1 MKQEAVHLVIP
12 CYRESGR
19 LQAFLEPL
27 CHALAHLGSVSVLV
41 VDDGSGLEE
50 ADRLHAIVEA
60 ARAHHPFVREMFRL
74 RENIGKGATVYA
86 GWRNHLGE
94 PWLMFADAD
103 GAVPAR
109 EVTRLI
115 VRARSDRSLQRAY
128 FASRVKMLGRNVQ
141 RVWYRELMGHAFHAL
156 VAGLLGERAHD
167 TQCGCKIVPREF
179 FERALDSLSLPGF
192 AFDVE
197 LMLGLRAAG
206 CALEEVPVDW
216 REVSGG
222 KLRLMR
228 DSWSMFRD
236 VMRLRQRYD
245 GRKFKGDFS

>member
-1 MKQEAVHLVIP
+1 MNQEAVHLVIP

-27 CHALAHLGSVSVLV
+27 CQAIERLSGVSVLV
-41 VDDGSGLEE
+41 VDDGSGPEE
-50 ADRLHAIVEA
+50 ADRLHVIVEA
-60 ARAHHPFVREMFRL
+60 VRARHPFVRELLRL
-74 RENIGKGATVYA
+74 HENIGKGATVYA
-86 GWRNHLGE
+86 GWRNHRGE

-103 GAVPAR
+103 GAVPAH
-109 EVTRLI
+109 EVARLI
-115 VRARSDRSLQRAY
+115 DGARGRGTRQRAY
-128 FASRVKMLGRNVQ
+128 FASRVKMLGREVQ

-156 VAGLLGERAHD
+156 VAVLLGERAHD
-167 TQCGCKIVPREF
+167 TQCGCKLVPREF
-179 FERALDSLSLPGF
+179 FEHAQDSLSLPGF
-192 AFDVE
+192 AFDVD

-216 REVSGG
+216 REVPGG

-236 VMRLRQRYD
+236 VLRLKQRYD
-245 GRKFKGDFS
+245 GRKSPGNFS